1 MEGEGKL
8 EAGCTFITVRGC
20 QRLCDEYISGAVVS
34 SWSLARMAGAHGAFK
49 LMVSHYT
56 ER

>member
-1 MEGEGKL
+1 MAGEGEL

-20 QRLCDEYISGAVVS
+20 QGLCEEYIYGAVVS